1 MSLHSQRLTQI
12 AMGSSSDLCFG
23 DWTLSILDLSHSTAV
38 GQHFHDAI
46 LRGVEES
53 PRLQERHSSEIVLQ
67 LHSFNL
73 CLALQCSRRHENGLL
88 IFTLNRHGTVST
100 QNKGVDSLNFAIR
113 VRVIN
118 GQSGQPLTLPCVVH
132 SKCRPGI
139 CCIDSPPLAGTH
151 HGSGTGERQGQK
163 GGSPSSPLEN
173 LFKITFPNRRK
184 HATNLTLPLP
194 PQTKPILQHLI
205 AGVRTSSSSRRR

>member
-23 DWTLSILDLSHSTAV
+23 DSTLSILDLSHSTAV

-88 IFTLNRHGTVST
+88 IFTLKRHGTVST
-100 QNKGVDSLNFAIR
+100 QNQGVDSLNSSRLEFELSTAKAANPLHSRASYIQSVGLAFAVSTHNR
-113 VRVIN
+113 LLARTTVQEQEER
-118 GQSGQPLTLPCVVH
+118 GKARRAAALAGH
-132 SKCRPGI
+132 SKI
-139 CCIDSPPLAGTH
+139 SL
-151 HGSGTGERQGQK
+151 K
-163 GGSPSSPLEN
+163 
-173 LFKITFPNRRK
+173 
-184 HATNLTLPLP
+184 
-194 PQTKPILQHLI
+194 
-205 AGVRTSSSSRRR
+205 